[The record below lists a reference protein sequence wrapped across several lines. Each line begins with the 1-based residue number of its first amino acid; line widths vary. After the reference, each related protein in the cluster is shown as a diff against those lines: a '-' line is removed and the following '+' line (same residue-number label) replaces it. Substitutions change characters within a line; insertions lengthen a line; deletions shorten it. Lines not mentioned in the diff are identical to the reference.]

1 MTTNNSNS
9 NPTNFN
15 APLIFDILCEY
26 ITHRNDLSV
35 QNSNGVS
42 LDAQDI
48 LWGFIHGVEK
58 SYSELKACYRT
69 MPRSGYRVLS
79 DAVKFRDIIKE
90 ISRSTVRGRSWD
102 VASLDL
108 IEPNVARDIVELVM
122 SEIETSG
129 TQKVLAEWGRVEP
142 AGISFSSELS
152 GSTIS
157 PSGWDCIEP
166 RSKDDEIVNPADES
180 DEDDDQIEGMP
191 TLADLDGSWEEFG
204 KQQED
209 DDSIPEGKSSDIPD
223 EMVWDADVTR
233 IVDFGTQEYAYLMT
247 ALRFLNSKTELPEL
261 LEISTDEIKV
271 RAINAGAYEKIVGET
286 IHELRMRFKPD
297 YEIVPL
303 YEKLVTGAMV
313 IIARR
318 LQYPDAVA
326 YTVSFR

>member
-1 MTTNNSNS
+1 MTNK
-9 NPTNFN
+9 FN
-15 APLIFDILCEY
+15 ATMVFDMLVEY
-26 ITHRNDLSV
+26 ITHRNDLNV

-48 LWGFIHGVEK
+48 LWGFIHSVDK
-58 SYSELKACYRT
+58 RYDELKSCYRT

-142 AGISFSSELS
+142 DGNIVDPDNSEEKE
-152 GSTIS
+152 I
-157 PSGWDCIEP
+157 PAGWDCIEP
-166 RSKDDEIVNPADES
+166 RSKDDEIVNPADEP

-191 TLADLDGSWEEFG
+191 TLADLDGSWEKFG

-209 DDSIPEGKSSDIPD
+209 NGSIPEDKPSDIPDGDDIPD
-223 EMVWDADVTR
+223 EMIWDADVTR
-233 IVDFGTQEYAYLMT
+233 IATFGTQEYAYLMA

-261 LEISTDEIKV
+261 LEISADEIKV

-326 YTVSFR
+326 YTVSFQ

>member
-1 MTTNNSNS
+1 MTNK
-9 NPTNFN
+9 FN
-15 APLIFDILCEY
+15 ATMVFDMLVEY
-26 ITHRNDLSV
+26 ITHRNDLNV

-48 LWGFIHGVEK
+48 LWGFIHSVDK
-58 SYSELKACYRT
+58 RYDELKSCYRT
-69 MPRSGYRVLS
+69 MPRYRYRVLS
-79 DAVKFRDIIKE
+79 DAVKFREITKE
-90 ISRSTVRGRSWD
+90 ISRNIVHGRSWD
-102 VASLDL
+102 VSSLDL
-108 IEPNVARDIVELVM
+108 FEPDISRDLIEFVI
-122 SEIETSG
+122 SEIEAAIA
-129 TQKVLAEWGRVEP
+129 QKVPMGWDKIEP
-142 AGISFSSELS
+142 DSDIVPDSEEKK
-152 GSTIS
+152 I
-157 PSGWDCIEP
+157 PAGWDCIEP

-233 IVDFGTQEYAYLMT
+233 IVDFGTQEYAYLMA

>member
-1 MTTNNSNS
+1 MG
-9 NPTNFN
+9 
-15 APLIFDILCEY
+15 
-26 ITHRNDLSV
+26 
-35 QNSNGVS
+35 QNWARLRYCSR
-42 LDAQDI
+42 
-48 LWGFIHGVEK
+48 LWE
-58 SYSELKACYRT
+58 
-69 MPRSGYRVLS
+69 
-79 DAVKFRDIIKE
+79 KE
-90 ISRSTVRGRSWD
+90 I
-102 VASLDL
+102 
-108 IEPNVARDIVELVM
+108 
-122 SEIETSG
+122 
-129 TQKVLAEWGRVEP
+129 P
-142 AGISFSSELS
+142 A
-152 GSTIS
+152 
-157 PSGWDCIEP
+157 GWDCIEP

-233 IVDFGTQEYAYLMT
+233 IVDFGTQEYAYLMA

>member
-1 MTTNNSNS
+1 MTNK
-9 NPTNFN
+9 FN
-15 APLIFDILCEY
+15 ATMVFDMLVEY
-26 ITHRNDLSV
+26 ITHRNDLNV

-48 LWGFIHGVEK
+48 LWGFIHSVDK
-58 SYSELKACYRT
+58 RYDELKSCYRT
-69 MPRSGYRVLS
+69 MPRYRYRVLS
-79 DAVKFRDIIKE
+79 DAVKFREITKE
-90 ISRSTVRGRSWD
+90 ISRNIVHGRSWD
-102 VASLDL
+102 VSSLDL
-108 IEPNVARDIVELVM
+108 FEPDISRDLIEFVI
-122 SEIETSG
+122 SEIEAAIA
-129 TQKVLAEWGRVEP
+129 QKVPMGWDKIEP
-142 AGISFSSELS
+142 DSDIVPDSEEKE
-152 GSTIS
+152 I
-157 PSGWDCIEP
+157 PAGWDCIEP

-233 IVDFGTQEYAYLMT
+233 IVDFGTQEYAYLMA